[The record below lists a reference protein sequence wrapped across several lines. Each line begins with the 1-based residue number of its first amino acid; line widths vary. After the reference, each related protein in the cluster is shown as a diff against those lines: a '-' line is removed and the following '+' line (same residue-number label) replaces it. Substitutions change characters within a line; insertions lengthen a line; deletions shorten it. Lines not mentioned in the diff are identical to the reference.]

1 MQSIRVNNIGK
12 RFGDTQAVKD
22 VSFEVVPGEIFGLL
36 GPNGSGKTTSI
47 RIILDIFKPDAGS
60 VSILGGPMSE
70 AKKNQIGYL
79 PEERGLYQD
88 ILLDKCL
95 EYLATLKGMSPQQIK
110 QKLPT
115 YLEEF
120 DLSAHKK
127 KKVKELSKGMQQK
140 AQLIATL
147 IHDPQV
153 IIIDETFSALDPL
166 NTQLVKDI
174 LKKQRDAGKTII
186 MCTHLMNQV
195 EQLCDKIVLVDK
207 GEVLLYGGLQEI
219 YESFATDDVH
229 INTSGAL
236 PAAIPG
242 VQKIERLN
250 TMIKLEPQPGIKPQ
264 DILNTLVSQ
273 GIQLNAFEIAVPSL
287 DEIFIKVVKKGGT
300 GDEQDL

>member
-1 MQSIRVNNIGK
+1 MQSIRVNNISK

-47 RIILDIFKPDAGS
+47 RIILDIFKPDSGS
-60 VSILGGPMSE
+60 VSILGGPMCE

-95 EYLATLKGMSPQQIK
+95 EYLAILKGMSQQQIK
-110 QKLPT
+110 QKLPA

-153 IIIDETFSALDPL
+153 IIIDEPFSALDPL

-186 MCTHLMNQV
+186 MCTHQMNQV

-250 TMIKLEPQPGIKPQ
+250 TMIKLEPQPGVKPQ
-264 DILNTLVSQ
+264 DILNKLVSQ